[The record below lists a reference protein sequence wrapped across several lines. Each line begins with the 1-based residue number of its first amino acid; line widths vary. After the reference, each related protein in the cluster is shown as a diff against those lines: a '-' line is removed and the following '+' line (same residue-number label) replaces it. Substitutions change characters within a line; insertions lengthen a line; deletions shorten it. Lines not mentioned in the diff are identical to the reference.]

1 MNDSATN
8 TMATVPIAKAS
19 GAAAPAACT
28 TNVMLKAAVT
38 VGQMTET
45 DKPMASGRLKR
56 FTKVAIHVLASISAH
71 HEGRY
76 VCVRHQASRHVG
88 HDPIDASSRH
98 ARRSRRRLRAH
109 RLLGSSPHRLIG
121 SSAHRLLPPLR

>member
-28 TNVMLKAAVT
+28 TKVMLKAAVT

-56 FTKVAIHVLASISAH
+56 LTSFVMSILVSHPRPPRARLVCGSLFPGQAGNLLQQTLGGDLAAIPAVIA
-71 HEGRY
+71 
-76 VCVRHQASRHVG
+76 Q
-88 HDPIDASSRH
+88 
-98 ARRSRRRLRAH
+98 
-109 RLLGSSPHRLIG
+109 
-121 SSAHRLLPPLR
+121 

>member
-1 MNDSATN
+1 MKPMRLPKVCEIYAYAEPAWATRCVNAMNDSATN
-8 TMATVPIAKAS
+8 TIATVPMAKAS

-56 FTKVAIHVLASISAH
+56 LTKFTMRVCVLASPH
-71 HEGRY
+71 HIG
-76 VCVRHQASRHVG
+76 CNVG
-88 HDPIDASSRH
+88 IRNQ
-98 ARRSRRRLRAH
+98 
-109 RLLGSSPHRLIG
+109 
-121 SSAHRLLPPLR
+121 

>member
-1 MNDSATN
+1 MNESATN
-8 TMATVPIAKAS
+8 TIATVPIAKAS

-56 FTKVAIHVLASISAH
+56 LTKFAMDILASISPH
-71 HEGRY
+71 HEGRHI
-76 VCVRHQASRHVG
+76 RVG
-88 HDPIDASSRH
+88 HETPADIRH
-98 ARRSRRRLRAH
+98 GLVDDGHTLLGLRLAQSQRRSQFQHVASQSHIEEHGPQLV
-109 RLLGSSPHRLIG
+109 G
-121 SSAHRLLPPLR
+121 